1 MHKAY
6 ENIKV
11 EVYLHEVDKTER
23 DKLERLLQQIAKLLL
38 QKVDISDVSMV
49 DDNGKQVAY
58 TCLELQED
66 SPEYDLVITE

>member
-23 DKLERLLQQIAKLLL
+23 DKLERLLQQIAELLL